1 MAELPLKANIRS
13 SKCQDFELLT
23 HHLDFHLFWKKY
35 IDNLNFIYKTRGT
48 FTYKKDEHTFPDT
61 KTKLVVLV
69 KK

>member
-1 MAELPLKANIRS
+1 MSGFWIVDS
-13 SKCQDFELLT
+13 SSGLSSFL
-23 HHLDFHLFWKKY
+23 KKY